1 MYHPSIFNLL
11 LSFVSIIF
19 SGGRH
24 ESSLSI
30 SFVLNVF
37 SIISQDEVDSPN
49 TVFSAQ
55 QSPQDVSIATDS
67 PRSQPH
73 SHNSQLDLSKAR
85 FSQGSN
91 GVEDEYRD
99 SFDVNSRPVS
109 ELSSSVSNSR
119 LKDFGS
125 RPVSNVTG
133 SRPESEQLSSRPDSQ
148 STFSRPSKRPSSSII
163 EALQIENE
171 LFSYGLDPGPRISDG
186 SRDSPDL
193 DLDDQA
199 LGNVSDDSIADIDFD
214 PLYQEVDQNHE
225 SVYEPKRN
233 GPPQIRIERKI
244 FQERMDSFVSSS
256 NDSEDMLER
265 IHRPVYAI
273 MDKPT
278 MPVEPMRST
287 SFEPQARS
295 SGFIPL
301 DEETISPDH
310 SSPITLTPISP
321 QSPRTPLSPR
331 SMRSPISPIMPHLPD
346 LVSSPL
352 LYQKLQTSSQSSSS
366 TNTVS
371 AIATLPRRPP
381 TKPPPV
387 HFDFEDSVISRLDSS
402 GRPEGQVVTAEVH
415 SAPATVSRQG
425 SRNKPTMPKPT
436 RARLHTW
443 VSFGFKL
450 LRKKFWAYYCM
461 FFK

>member
-1 MYHPSIFNLL
+1 MTFNCRKNGANMKTGFAS
-11 LSFVSIIF
+11 LSF
-19 SGGRH
+19 
-24 ESSLSI
+24 
-30 SFVLNVF
+30 NVT
-37 SIISQDEVDSPN
+37 ISQDEVDSPN
-49 TVFSAQ
+49 TVLSSH

-73 SHNSQLDLSKAR
+73 SHTSPSDLSKAH
-85 FSQGSN
+85 FSQGSM
-91 GVEDEYRD
+91 GEDFENEDRD
-99 SFDVNSRPVS
+99 SFDVYSRPVS
-109 ELSSSVSNSR
+109 DLSSSVSNSR
-119 LKDFGS
+119 CKDFGS

-133 SRPESEQLSSRPDSQ
+133 SRPESELLSSRPDSQ

-171 LFSYGLDPGPRISDG
+171 LFSYGLDPGTRLSDG
-186 SRDSPDL
+186 SRNSPDL

-199 LGNVSDDSIADIDFD
+199 LGNASDDSIADIDFD

-244 FQERMDSFVSSS
+244 FHERMDSFVSSS

-265 IHRPVYAI
+265 VHRPVYTS

-278 MPVEPMRST
+278 MPVEPMRSIN
-287 SFEPQARS
+287 FEPQSRS
-295 SGFIPL
+295 SGFIPV
-301 DEETISPDH
+301 DDDIISPDH
-310 SSPITLTPISP
+310 SSPVTLTPISSS
-321 QSPRTPLSPR
+321 SPRTPLSPR
-331 SMRSPISPIMPHLPD
+331 SVRSPMSPITPHLPD
-346 LVSSPL
+346 LVASPT
-352 LYQKLQTSSQSSSS
+352 LYQKRQTSSQSSSS

-381 TKPPPV
+381 NKPPPV

-425 SRNKPTMPKPT
+425 SRNKQTTPKPT

-443 VSFGFKL
+443 VSFHFKTL
-450 LRKKFWAYYCM
+450 
-461 FFK
+461 